1 MIPLTRVA
9 VGIGAPV
16 MLLAGCGVTAATH
29 GGNGGARQPSSAYG
43 IVTGKFLREGGPIRP
58 ADRQPVNVAL
68 AGRIWFSASGRHPIG
83 VQVGRLGRFSVRV
96 PAGSYRVT
104 AQVPSILAISAQAE
118 KAIGG
123 SGSGIVRWQP
133 HCSAPASV
141 SVAPGRTVHIV
152 VACIVP

>member
-9 VGIGAPV
+9 AGIGAAA

-29 GGNGGARQPSSAYG
+29 GGNGGLRQPLSTYG
-43 IVTGKFLREGGPIRP
+43 TVTGKFLREGGPIRP

-68 AGRIWFSASGRHPIG
+68 AGKIWFRASGRQPVG
-83 VQVGRLGRFSVRV
+83 VQVGRLGRFNVRL
-96 PAGSYRVT
+96 PAGSYRVS
-104 AQVPSILAISAQAE
+104 AQVPSILAISAPAG
-118 KAIGG
+118 KANG
-123 SGSGIVRWQP
+123 GSGIVRWQL